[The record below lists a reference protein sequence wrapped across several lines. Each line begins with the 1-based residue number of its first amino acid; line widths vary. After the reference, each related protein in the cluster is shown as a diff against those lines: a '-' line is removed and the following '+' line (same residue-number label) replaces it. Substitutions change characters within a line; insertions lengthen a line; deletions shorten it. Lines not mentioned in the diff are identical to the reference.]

1 MLKFPSDKKAYVI
14 GERGLEE
21 ELDAVGIKHSGGTVT
36 FSPSSHIRKSLI
48 KLRLQDPEDNVFVDL
63 MDFSS
68 IVEDK
73 EVGAVVCGL
82 DMHIN
87 YKKIAKAHRYLKENE
102 GCLFIATNLDSTF
115 PTHGSVYPGEF
126 SSSLNFLEERS
137 STSFEKRNRRGFDD
151 CSFDLL
157 CWERSA
163 GDWQTR
169 VCNVGKYLIDVS
181 SALLLQHF
189 RRLAKRFFLRV
200 HRFGLEKSRTIMV
213 GDRLDTDI
221 KFGVQGGID
230 TLMVLTG
237 KSTPSSVELSIVAKR
252 ILTFFNLSFAG
263 VNQRPDFE
271 REGAVAV
278 PTYVVNGLG
287 DFSVLA

>member
-115 PTHGSVYPGEF
+115 PTHGSVYPGEL

-137 STSFEKRNRRGFDD
+137 LTSFSKM
-151 CSFDLL
+151 
-157 CWERSA
+157 
-163 GDWQTR
+163 
-169 VCNVGKYLIDVS
+169 K
-181 SALLLQHF
+181 
-189 RRLAKRFFLRV
+189 
-200 HRFGLEKSRTIMV
+200 
-213 GDRLDTDI
+213 
-221 KFGVQGGID
+221 
-230 TLMVLTG
+230 
-237 KSTPSSVELSIVAKR
+237 
-252 ILTFFNLSFAG
+252 
-263 VNQRPDFE
+263 
-271 REGAVAV
+271 
-278 PTYVVNGLG
+278 
-287 DFSVLA
+287 